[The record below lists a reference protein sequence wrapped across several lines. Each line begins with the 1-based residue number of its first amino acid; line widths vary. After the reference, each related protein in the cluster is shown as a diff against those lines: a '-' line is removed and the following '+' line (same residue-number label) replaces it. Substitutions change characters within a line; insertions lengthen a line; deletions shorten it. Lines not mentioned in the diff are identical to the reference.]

1 MTVEIAERFPYK
13 EEVTGSNPVA
23 PTRVFRELTL
33 ENTIRTHI
41 THTFIKVFFQNH
53 IMEYLIAILIGYFV
67 FKSLIDS
74 KKNYKKDVETVKSKS
89 EMELENQLRD

>member
-1 MTVEIAERFPYK
+1 
-13 EEVTGSNPVA
+13 
-23 PTRVFRELTL
+23 
-33 ENTIRTHI
+33 
-41 THTFIKVFFQNH
+41 
-53 IMEYLIAILIGYFV
+53 MEYLIAILIGYFV